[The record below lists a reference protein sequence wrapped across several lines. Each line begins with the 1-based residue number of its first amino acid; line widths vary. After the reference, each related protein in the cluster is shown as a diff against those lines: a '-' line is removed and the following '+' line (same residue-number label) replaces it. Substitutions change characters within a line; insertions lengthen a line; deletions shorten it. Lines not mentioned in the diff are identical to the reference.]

1 MNEKEEFLKQF
12 TEYEIIENRLY
23 KTIDKNNEVLYHYF
37 ITDPEIAKNIEKLKD
52 EKDDSTIHDYFLF
65 WDDIYKS
72 KNEKLTVFTYKEKI
86 VSLANKINS
95 YCEQLKKNKSI
106 IFENNIVIYQEKMC
120 RNIISQLHD
129 IIINLE
135 RKKKEFMWFSLYNLN
150 VIVIEGQNKSFIDLK
165 SSKLLD
171 ENIDQTNLKIKLN
184 PIEYI
189 STNYFYFVSGTS
201 ITQAP
206 KKQMFKVNE
215 YNKRILFE
223 FAVIARFILTWEIR
237 RYEIVTIPSVFSEEC
252 QEFLKKCYLGLVKFK
267 KLRELDFLNY
277 EKNFDNFHYKNKNL
291 QLGESS
297 FLSSIM
303 MFDNNNF
310 LDNINSKSN
319 ISLINHG
326 YTVLKLNSFCIKPED
341 EEIFVNKKQIDDF
354 LNKEE
359 EKMEEETLNYLS
371 IQPIYSYPMSK
382 K

>member
-95 YCEQLKKNKSI
+95 YCEQLKNNKSI
-106 IFENNIVIYQEKMC
+106 IYENNIVIYQEKMC

-150 VIVIEGQNKSFIDLK
+150 VIVIEGQNKSFIDLT

-252 QEFLKKCYLGLVKFK
+252 QDFLRKCYLNLVKYK
-267 KLRELDFLNY
+267 KLRELDFLNL
-277 EKNFDNFHYKNKNL
+277 EKSFDSFHYKNKDL

-303 MFDNNNF
+303 MIDNNNF